1 MLHEPPT
8 LLITDDDRA
17 IRETLREVFEPQG
30 FHTVLA
36 ADGQQAVEIIQSE
49 SIHVAVVDFHM
60 PKLTG
65 LEVVHR
71 LREFEVQVPCILI
84 SAALDEAIVREALE
98 AEVFSVERK
107 PLSLSQIRGLVNR
120 AMRQTYDWPPQN

>member
-1 MLHEPPT
+1 MLHQPPT

-120 AMRQTYDWPPQN
+120 AMRQTYDWPPEN

>member
-1 MLHEPPT
+1 MLHDPPS

-17 IRETLREVFEPQG
+17 LRETLRQVFEPQG
-30 FHTVLA
+30 FRTVLA
-36 ADGQQAVEIIQSE
+36 ADGQEAVEIIGNE
-49 SIHVAVVDFHM
+49 PIHVAVVDFHM

-71 LREFEVQVPCILI
+71 LREFESQLPCILI
-84 SAALDEAIVREALE
+84 SAALDESIVQQALE
-98 AEVFSVERK
+98 AEVFSIERK
-107 PLSLSQIRGLVNR
+107 PLSLAQIRGLVHQ